1 MSLVTSATINSDH
14 SRKSWWRAA
23 LAGLAVL
30 ILIFILVVLFFPW
43 DWLRGP
49 LNRYVSERTGRTFE
63 ITRHLDVKLG
73 RTVTVL
79 AEGVEFANPSWA
91 RDPFLVKA
99 ESAEFDIRLWPLL
112 SGQVVLPRISLKQ
125 PLLGLQIMPDGR
137 RTWALGKN
145 TSDMAT
151 VPVIDQLLVDQGVLN
166 YVAEAQGADIKT
178 EFGITGD
185 APPENQANPDS
196 PALPLSFKA
205 KGSWQKESFV
215 AEGRTGSVLQLSG
228 AQSSPFPVE
237 VKASAGRTSLQAKG
251 SIGNLAALDGLD
263 VNFDLK
269 GRTLADLYTLLKVVL
284 PDTPP
289 YALRGHLGKQGK
301 VWKVGAIKGQLGKSD
316 LSGDLAYDTS
326 GALSLLSGKL
336 QSKSL
341 DFDDLGPLIGVPTGA
356 SGTTTKTVAKSAS
369 SSSAKQVQVAGKVLP
384 TAALDFDRLKTMN
397 ADVWFKAVQIKN
409 ARAFPLERIDTHINL
424 TGGVLQLDPLDMGL
438 AGGRLAGLIR
448 VDANSKPVAV
458 QAKLEART
466 LQLNRL
472 FPRIERTEG
481 SLGKLNGRIDLAGRG
496 NSGAQVLGTSSGTV
510 ALLMGKG
517 ELSNILLEFMG
528 LDGGEIIKFLAT
540 GDRNVRLRCAAAA
553 FDVKQGLMTSRAIL
567 LDTSDTVING
577 NGQISLTNE
586 TLNLILYPQ
595 PKDGSILSL
604 RSPLKIGGTFAK
616 PSAGPD
622 KAALAGRAGIA
633 LLLGAINP
641 LLALAATIETGPGK
655 DADCERVLAQASPVK
670 PPEKPGPST
679 ARPAK

>member
-1 MSLVTSATINSDH
+1 MTPATSTPDRT
-14 SRKSWWRAA
+14 RKPWWHAA
-23 LAGLAVL
+23 LLALGLL
-30 ILIFILVVLFFPW
+30 ILTLVLVVLFFPW
-43 DWLRGP
+43 DLLRGP
-49 LNRYVSERTGRTFE
+49 VNRYVSERTGRTFE

-79 AEGVEFANPSWA
+79 AEGVEFANPPWA

-112 SGQVVLPRISLKQ
+112 RGQVVLPRISLKQ

-137 RTWALGKN
+137 RTWALGKD
-145 TSDMAT
+145 TSDTAT
-151 VPVIDQLLVDQGVLN
+151 VPAIDQLLVDQGVLN
-166 YVAEAQGADIKT
+166 YLAQAQGADIKA
-178 EFGITGD
+178 EFVIAGD
-185 APPENQANPDS
+185 VPRENQAKPDS

-289 YALRGHLGKQGK
+289 YELRGHLGKQGK
-301 VWKVGAIKGQLGKSD
+301 VWKVGAIKGQLGESD

-356 SGTTTKTVAKSAS
+356 SGTTTKTVAKRAN

-384 TAALDFDRLKTMN
+384 TAVLDLERLKTMN
-397 ADVWFKAVQIKN
+397 ADVWFKAVQIRN

-424 TGGVLQLDPLDMGL
+424 QGGVLQLDPLDMGL

-458 QAKLEART
+458 QARLEART

-496 NSGAQVLGTSSGTV
+496 NSGAQVLGSSSGTV

-586 TLNLILYPQ
+586 TLNLMLYPQ

-604 RSPLKIGGTFAK
+604 RSPLRISGTFAK

-670 PPEKPGPST
+670 PPEKPGAATTS
-679 ARPAK
+679 PAK

>member
-1 MSLVTSATINSDH
+1 MPDLSPASSAPGRTL
-14 SRKSWWRAA
+14 SRRWRAA
-23 LAGLAVL
+23 LLAL
-30 ILIFILVVLFFPW
+30 GLVVFALVLLLLFFPW

-49 LNRYVSERTGRTFE
+49 VNRYVSERTGRTFE
-63 ITRHLDVKLG
+63 ITRRLDVKLG

-79 AEGVEFANPSWA
+79 ADGLEFANPPWA
-91 RDPFLVKA
+91 RDPYLVKA
-99 ESAEFDIRLWPLL
+99 EAAEFDIRLWPLL
-112 SGQVVLPRISLKQ
+112 RGQVILPRISLKQ

-137 RTWALGKN
+137 RTWALGKD
-145 TSDMAT
+145 TSDPGT
-151 VPVIDQLLVDQGVLN
+151 VPVIDQLLVDRGVLN
-166 YVAEAQGADIKT
+166 YLAQAQGADIKT

-185 APPENQANPDS
+185 RADQEPAKQAS

-205 KGSWQKESFV
+205 AGSWRKEAFV

-228 AQSSPFPVE
+228 GQTSAFPVE

-269 GRTLADLYTLLKVVL
+269 GRTLADLYNLFRVVL

-289 YALRGHLGKQGK
+289 YALRGHLGKQGE
-301 VWKVGAIKGQLGKSD
+301 VWKVGAIQGRLGESD
-316 LSGDLAYDTS
+316 LSGDLAFDTS

-341 DFDDLGPLIGVPTGA
+341 DFDDLAPLIGVPTGA
-356 SGTTTKTVAKSAS
+356 SRTTTKTVAKGGS
-369 SSSAKQVQVAGKVLP
+369 SSAAKQVQPAGKVLP
-384 TAALDFDRLKTMN
+384 TATLDFDRLKTMN
-397 ADVWFKAVQIKN
+397 ADVWYRAVQVRN
-409 ARAFPLERIDTHINL
+409 ARSFPLDRIDTHIDL
-424 TGGVLQLDPLDMGL
+424 KGGVLQLDPLDMGL

-448 VDANSKPVAV
+448 IDANTKPVAV
-458 QAKLEART
+458 QARLEARL
-466 LQLNRL
+466 LQLNQM

-496 NSGAQVLGTSSGTV
+496 SSGAQILGSSSGTV

-517 ELSNILLEFMG
+517 QLSNILLEFMG

-540 GDRNVRLRCAAAA
+540 GDRNANLRCAAAA
-553 FDVKQGLMTSRAIL
+553 FDVKQGLMTSRALL

-577 NGQISLTNE
+577 NGQISLANE
-586 TLNLILYPQ
+586 TLDLVLYPQ

-604 RSPLKIGGTFAK
+604 RSPLRIGGTFSR

-622 KAALAGRAGIA
+622 KGALAGRAGIA
-633 LLLGAINP
+633 LLLGAVNP
-641 LLALAATIETGPGK
+641 LLALAATVETGPGK

-670 PPEKPGPST
+670 PPEKPGAPS
-679 ARPAK
+679 PAAK

>member
-1 MSLVTSATINSDH
+1 MSPVTPAISNFNRIL
-14 SRKSWWRAA
+14 KPWWRAA
-23 LAGLAVL
+23 LTALGVLVL
-30 ILIFILVVLFFPW
+30 ILVLVVLFFPW
-43 DWLRGP
+43 NLLRGP
-49 LNRYVSERTGRTFE
+49 VNRYVSERTGRTFE

-73 RTVTVL
+73 RTVTVV
-79 AEGVEFANPSWA
+79 AEGVEFANPPWA

-112 SGQVVLPRISLKQ
+112 RGQVVLPRISLKQ
-125 PLLGLQIMPDGR
+125 PLLGLQITPDGR
-137 RTWALGKN
+137 RTWALGKD
-145 TSDMAT
+145 TSDTAT

-166 YVAEAQGADIKT
+166 YLAQAQGADIKA

-185 APPENQANPDS
+185 VPRENQAKPDA

-205 KGSWQKESFV
+205 KGSWQKESFA

-289 YALRGHLGKQGK
+289 YVLRGHLGKQGK
-301 VWKVGAIKGQLGKSD
+301 VWKVGAIKGQLGESD

-341 DFDDLGPLIGVPTGA
+341 NFDDLGPLIGVPTGA
-356 SGTTTKTVAKSAS
+356 SGATTKTVVKSAS

-384 TAALDFDRLKTMN
+384 TAVLDFDRLKTMN
-397 ADVWFKAVQIKN
+397 ADVWFKAVQIRN

-424 TGGVLQLDPLDMGL
+424 QGGVLQLDPLDMGL

-448 VDANSKPVAV
+448 VDANRKPVAV
-458 QAKLEART
+458 QARLEART
-466 LQLNRL
+466 LQLSRL

-577 NGQISLTNE
+577 NGQISLANE
-586 TLNLILYPQ
+586 TLDLILYPQ

-670 PPEKPGPST
+670 PPEKPGAATTS
-679 ARPAK
+679 PAK

>member
-1 MSLVTSATINSDH
+1 MSPVTPAISNFNRIL
-14 SRKSWWRAA
+14 KPWWRAA
-23 LAGLAVL
+23 LTALGVLAL
-30 ILIFILVVLFFPW
+30 ILVLVVLFFPW
-43 DWLRGP
+43 NLLRGP
-49 LNRYVSERTGRTFE
+49 VNRYVSERTGRTFE

-73 RTVTVL
+73 RTVTVV
-79 AEGVEFANPSWA
+79 AEGVEFANPPWA

-112 SGQVVLPRISLKQ
+112 RGQVVLPRISLKQ
-125 PLLGLQIMPDGR
+125 PLLGLQITPDGR
-137 RTWALGKN
+137 RTWALGKD
-145 TSDMAT
+145 TSDTAT

-166 YVAEAQGADIKT
+166 YLAQAQGADIKA

-185 APPENQANPDS
+185 VPRENQAKPDA

-205 KGSWQKESFV
+205 KGSWQKESFA

-289 YALRGHLGKQGK
+289 YVLRGHLGKQGK
-301 VWKVGAIKGQLGKSD
+301 VWKVGAIKGQLGESD

-341 DFDDLGPLIGVPTGA
+341 NFDDLGPLIGVPTGA
-356 SGTTTKTVAKSAS
+356 SGATTKTVVKSAS

-384 TAALDFDRLKTMN
+384 TAVLDFDRLKTMN
-397 ADVWFKAVQIKN
+397 ADVWFKAVQIRN

-424 TGGVLQLDPLDMGL
+424 QGGVLQLDPLDMGL

-448 VDANSKPVAV
+448 VDANRKPVAV
-458 QAKLEART
+458 QARLEART
-466 LQLNRL
+466 LQLSRL

-577 NGQISLTNE
+577 NGQISLANE
-586 TLNLILYPQ
+586 TLDLILYPQ

-670 PPEKPGPST
+670 PPEKPGAATTS
-679 ARPAK
+679 PAK

>member
-1 MSLVTSATINSDH
+1 MTPATSTPDRT
-14 SRKSWWRAA
+14 RKPWWHAA
-23 LAGLAVL
+23 LLALGLL
-30 ILIFILVVLFFPW
+30 ILTLVLVVLFFPW
-43 DWLRGP
+43 DLLRGP
-49 LNRYVSERTGRTFE
+49 VNRYVSERTGRTFE

-79 AEGVEFANPSWA
+79 AEGVEFANPPWA

-112 SGQVVLPRISLKQ
+112 RGQVVLPRISLKQ

-137 RTWALGKN
+137 RTWALGKD
-145 TSDMAT
+145 TSDTAT
-151 VPVIDQLLVDQGVLN
+151 VPAIDQLLVDQGVLN
-166 YVAEAQGADIKT
+166 YLAQAQGADIKA
-178 EFGITGD
+178 EFGIAGD
-185 APPENQANPDS
+185 VPRENQAKPDS

-289 YALRGHLGKQGK
+289 YDLRGHLGKQGK
-301 VWKVGAIKGQLGKSD
+301 VWKVGTIKGQLGKSD

-356 SGTTTKTVAKSAS
+356 SGTTTKTVAKRAS

-384 TAALDFDRLKTMN
+384 TAVLDLDRLKTMN
-397 ADVWFKAVQIKN
+397 ADVWFKAVQIRN

-424 TGGVLQLDPLDMGL
+424 QGGVLQLDPLDMGL

-458 QAKLEART
+458 QARLEART

-496 NSGAQVLGTSSGTV
+496 NSGAQVLGSSSGTV

-586 TLNLILYPQ
+586 TLNLMLYPQ

-604 RSPLKIGGTFAK
+604 RSPLRIGGTFAK

-670 PPEKPGPST
+670 PPEKPGAATTS
-679 ARPAK
+679 PAK